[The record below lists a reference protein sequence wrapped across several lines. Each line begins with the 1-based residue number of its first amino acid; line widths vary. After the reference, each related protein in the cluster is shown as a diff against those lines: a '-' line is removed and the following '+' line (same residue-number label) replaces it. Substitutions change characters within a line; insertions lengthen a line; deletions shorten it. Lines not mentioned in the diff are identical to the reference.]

1 MARKSLKVLFKA
13 AVLVAIL
20 AAAFYFSRVSR
31 ENEMIAELVYDYGY
45 YGIFVAAI
53 ISGFNLAVPVPT
65 VSFLPLFLEAGL
77 NFWLT
82 IILITVGVTLADSF
96 TYIIGRL
103 GREVIDDKRKM
114 IIALERAGERHW
126 WAPMTLLFLFSATV
140 PLPNEILV
148 VPLGF
153 LNYRFR
159 RVWPAILAGNFI
171 FNFIYALGVINL
183 FESV

>member
-1 MARKSLKVLFKA
+1 MAKKSLKIIFKL

-20 AAAFYFSRVSR
+20 AAAFYFARVSR

-45 YGIFVAAI
+45 YGIFSVAV
-53 ISGFNLAVPVPT
+53 ISGFNLAVPVPA
-65 VSFLPLFLEAGL
+65 VAFLPLFLQSGL

-96 TYIIGRL
+96 TYVIGRL
-103 GREVIDDKRKM
+103 GREVIDDKKRM
-114 IIALERAGERHW
+114 IIALEKAGERHW
-126 WAPMTLLFLFSATV
+126 WAPMTLLFLFSALV

-159 RVWPAILAGNFI
+159 RVWPVILAGNFV
-171 FNFIYALGVINL
+171 FNFIYASGVINL
-183 FESV
+183 FEAV